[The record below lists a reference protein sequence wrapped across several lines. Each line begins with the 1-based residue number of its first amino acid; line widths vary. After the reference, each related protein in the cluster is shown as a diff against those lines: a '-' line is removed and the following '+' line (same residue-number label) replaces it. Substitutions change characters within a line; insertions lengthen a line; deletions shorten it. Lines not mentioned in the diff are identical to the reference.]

1 MKSFLSKMAPKT
13 LEKIIRDFGVND
25 DPDPVKALIE
35 ILRSYRL
42 NIIDLRARYPELNND
57 KGLKR

>member
-1 MKSFLSKMAPKT
+1 MAPKT